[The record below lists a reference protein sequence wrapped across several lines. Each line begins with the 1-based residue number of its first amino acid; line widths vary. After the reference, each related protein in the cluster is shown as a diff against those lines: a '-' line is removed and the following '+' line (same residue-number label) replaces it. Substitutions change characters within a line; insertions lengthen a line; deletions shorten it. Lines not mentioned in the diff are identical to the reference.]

1 MPATSP
7 SNEPPPSIAVGD
19 PTADGRSPNP
29 TTPGGQPASDPNPSP
44 ADEGLSPA
52 QQLTAERTERRRQ
65 RAAAHGAPTRRAR
78 RLTGH
83 TESTNARTPPTA
95 MTLRDALSVTLIAV
109 LAAGGV
115 LGAVLGALSAPGWV
129 IGLLVAGLTIVLS
142 GLLARYSPST

>member
-1 MPATSP
+1 
-7 SNEPPPSIAVGD
+7 
-19 PTADGRSPNP
+19 
-29 TTPGGQPASDPNPSP
+29 
-44 ADEGLSPA
+44 
-52 QQLTAERTERRRQ
+52 
-65 RAAAHGAPTRRAR
+65 
-78 RLTGH
+78 
-83 TESTNARTPPTA
+83 